1 MRKLLIVLLLCLPAV
16 LRAQIINQSHSS
28 VSLPDNVLYIVDG
41 KESGK
46 DVLKDTSPDKILT
59 VDVLKD
65 ASAKAKYGTKGAN
78 GVVIVT
84 TKPYAVKHYQE
95 VFRMFSDDLES
106 WLTSHG
112 ADDAQFHYYIDNAE
126 VQNTTGAGMLKLYE
140 LDKDKIENVTFVQ
153 DEPEGSKYSAK
164 IKIETKK

>member
-16 LRAQIINQSHSS
+16 LRAQGTNQGHTD

-41 KESGK
+41 KEGAK
-46 DVLKDTSPDKILT
+46 DVMKAISPDNVLT
-59 VDVLKD
+59 VEVLKD
-65 ASAKAKYGTKGAN
+65 ASAKTKYGERGAK
-78 GVVIVT
+78 GVVIIT

-112 ADDAQFHYYIDNAE
+112 ADDAQFHYFIDGEE
-126 VQNTTGAGMLKLYE
+126 VKNDTDNGILKLYHV
-140 LDKDKIENVTFVQ
+140 DKDKIDNVTFVQ

>member
-1 MRKLLIVLLLCLPAV
+1 MILLLCLPFA
-16 LRAQIINQSHSS
+16 LRAQSTNQGHAN

-41 KESGK
+41 KEGTKDALKAISPN
-46 DVLKDTSPDKILT
+46 DVLT
-59 VDVLKD
+59 VEVLKE
-65 ASAKAKYGTKGAN
+65 SAKAKYGERGAN
-78 GVVIVT
+78 GVVIIT

-95 VFRMFSDDLES
+95 VFRLFSDDLES

-112 ADDAQFHYYIDNAE
+112 ADDAQFHYYVDGEE
-126 VQNTTGAGMLKLYE
+126 VQNAKDDGILKLYH